1 MSRARL
7 IGGILLIAGT
17 CIGGGMLGLPIA
29 TAQGGY
35 LASSVL
41 FAVCWALMCFT
52 ALLTLEVNLCFPRY
66 SNVISMAR
74 ATLGRPAEFLCW
86 TIYLFF
92 LYALVAAFVAG
103 GQDIIRGL
111 LATVGIHWPVWL
123 ASLVFVMVFGSIV
136 MLGTKQVD
144 LFNRVVM
151 VIKFSSLFLLILLV
165 GMHINLANFSTGD
178 AHYLLPALTVVVT
191 SFGFSIIVPSL
202 RTYFHDDVK
211 QLRIAIILGSF
222 IPLLCYLAWEGVI
235 FGTIPLQGEAGL
247 SKLMMADQPVTSLM
261 QSISYYVPAAAVKIL
276 TKLFTSICA
285 LTAFVCVSLSL
296 SDYLADG
303 LGVLK
308 EGGAKW
314 LVLLATF
321 LPPLGIAVFYPRAF
335 IVFLSF
341 AGLCCVL
348 LQAFMPAVMS
358 WRVRYGLRK
367 SMVYQAAGGKLALI
381 LAMFASSL
389 IVAIS
394 AYYLAIGVG

>member
-29 TAQGGY
+29 TASGGF

-41 FAVCWALMCFT
+41 FVVIWMLMCFT

-92 LYALVAAFVAG
+92 LYALVSAFVAG
-103 GQDIIRGL
+103 GQDIMRGL
-111 LATVGIHWPVWL
+111 LQSVGIVWPVWL
-123 ASLVFVMVFGSIV
+123 VSLIFIVVFGAVV
-136 MLGTKQVD
+136 MLGTRQVD
-144 LFNRVVM
+144 LFNRFVM
-151 VIKFSSLFLLILLV
+151 AVKFSSLFLLFMLV
-165 GMHINLANFSTGD
+165 GAHVDLANLYSGH
-178 AHYLLPALTVVVT
+178 AVYLLPALSVVVT

-202 RTYFHDDVK
+202 RTYFHDDVR
-211 QLRIAIILGSF
+211 QLRIAIIMGSF
-222 IPLLCYLAWEGVI
+222 IPLLCYLVWEGVI
-235 FGTIPLQGEAGL
+235 FGVIPLYGEAGL
-247 SKLMMADQPVTSLM
+247 SKLMLADQPMTSLM
-261 QSISYYVPAAAVKIL
+261 QSISYYVPAATVTIL
-276 TKLFTSICA
+276 TKIFTSFCA

-303 LGVLK
+303 LGVVK
-308 EGGAKW
+308 EGAAKW

-321 LPPLGIAVFYPRAF
+321 VPPFVIAVFYPRAF

-348 LQAFMPAVMS
+348 LQALMPAIMS
-358 WRVRYGLRK
+358 WRVRYHLQK
-367 SMVYQAAGGKLALI
+367 QMVYQTAGGKLALL
-381 LAMFASSL
+381 LAMLGSSAVV
-389 IVAIS
+389 IIS
-394 AYYLAIGVG
+394 GYYLAMGSP